1 MPTYTDLMKGF
12 EFGRWKVLPE
22 RGLVRDGEE
31 EIHLEPKV
39 MDVFVLLAS
48 HEGDVVNRDQLVDAV
63 WDGRAVTDEV
73 ITRSIAVLRRNLGDD
88 AKSPQFVETLPR
100 RGYRVMKPVVI
111 PDAAQADENTT
122 SSSPRRGYL
131 LPLVAGFAAVALIA
145 WYGLKGPK
153 LPDSPADQPIAS
165 IAVFPF
171 ECLQDQTNQNGH
183 LCFGFAEEAISGLNR
198 IEGLKVVRFR
208 HPYELGS
215 DINAHGYVTG
225 SVQIIGGQVKI
236 SAQLEDARSS
246 VIVWSDTFD
255 ADKNNIFEAQ
265 KQVAIALQAAVDGE
279 AAVQVAEVPAPA
291 NFAAEEAYS
300 LGRFLFEQR
309 EHQATLDAIKQF
321 EESIRLDPSYGPA
334 WLSLAYTYIIWP
346 DYDLSVDREAIYDK
360 ALAVVADG
368 IEADPSIREAAGTV
382 IGFVNHKRANWGAA
396 VEAFEMAIN
405 ADTVQPIAHH
415 WYSRALA
422 SVGRLDAALEHIK
435 KALELDPNHPEQP
448 IMISRLAIVYFWLDD
463 LENAARYFEIA
474 NRMDLQATPM
484 HSMAY
489 SLFLIRSGHIEEAK
503 IHAKIALEQNDV
515 ETKWINPVFDGFN
528 QPEKR
533 QRAIDIVT
541 EMSAENVLPANV
553 ELSLWALLGETDR
566 AMVIVRRLEETPS
579 LFELELLFIQEFKPL
594 RQHAEF
600 PAIAEAIG
608 LTEYWENAGCTWT
621 PDKVSCAATGD

>member
-1 MPTYTDLMKGF
+1 MKGF

-48 HEGDVVNRDQLVDAV
+48 HEGEVVNRDQLVDAV

-100 RGYRVMKPVVI
+100 RGYRVMIPVVV
-111 PDAAQADENTT
+111 PDAAEPDDATP
-122 SSSPRRGYL
+122 SSRQRRGYL
-131 LPLVAGFAAVALIA
+131 LPLVAGFGAVAVIA

-153 LPDSPADQPIAS
+153 TIETIEQPIAS

-171 ECLQDQTNQNGH
+171 ECLQDQSNQNGH

-198 IEGLKVVRFR
+198 IEDLKVVRFR
-208 HPYELGS
+208 QPYELGS
-215 DINAHGYVTG
+215 DVNAHGLVTG
-225 SVQIIGGQVKI
+225 SVQIIGADVKI
-236 SAQLEDARSS
+236 SAQLEDVRSGI
-246 VIVWSDTFD
+246 IVWSATFD
-255 ADKNNIFEAQ
+255 ADKDNIFVAQ
-265 KQVAIALQAAVDGE
+265 KQVAAALRAAIDGE
-279 AAVQVAEVPAPA
+279 SGEQVAKVRTPAS
-291 NFAAEEAYS
+291 FAAEEAFS
-300 LGRFLFEQR
+300 LGRYLFEQR
-309 EHQATLDAIKQF
+309 EHKATLGAIEQF
-321 EESIRLDPSYGPA
+321 EEAIELDPSFGPA
-334 WLSLAYTYIIWP
+334 YLSLAYTYIIWP
-346 DYDLSVDREAIYDK
+346 DYDLSVDREIIYDK
-360 ALAVVADG
+360 ALQVVERG
-368 IEADPSIREAAGTV
+368 IRADPGIREAAGTV
-382 IGFVNHKRANWGAA
+382 TGFVYNKRLNWGAA
-396 VEAFEMAIN
+396 AEAFEMAIS

-422 SVGRLDAALEHIK
+422 SVGRLDAALEHAK
-435 KALELDPNHPEQP
+435 RALELDPNHPEQP
-448 IMISRLAIVYFWLDD
+448 IMISRLAIAYFWGDD
-463 LENAARYFEIA
+463 MENAARYFEIA
-474 NRMDLQATPM
+474 NRMDLQAPM

-489 SLFLIRSGHIEEAK
+489 SLFLIRSGRIEEAK

-533 QRAIDIVT
+533 QRANDIVA
-541 EMSAENVLPANV
+541 EMSAEDALPATV

-566 AMVIVRRLEETPS
+566 VMAIVRRLEETPS

-594 RQHAEF
+594 RQHADF
-600 PAIAEAIG
+600 PAFAQAIG
-608 LTEYWENAGCTWT
+608 LTEYWSSAGCTWS
-621 PDKVSCAATGD
+621 PDRVSCAETGD

>member
-22 RGLVRDGEE
+22 RGLVRAGEE

-48 HEGDVVNRDQLVDAV
+48 HDGEVVNRDQLVDAV
-63 WDGRAVTDEV
+63 WDGRPVTDEV

-100 RGYRVMKPVVI
+100 RGYRVMIPVVV
-111 PDAAQADENTT
+111 PDVAQADENTA

-131 LPLVAGFAAVALIA
+131 LPLVAGFGAVAVIA

-153 LPDSPADQPIAS
+153 PSDSLEQPLGS

-171 ECLQDQTNQNGH
+171 ECLQDQSNQNGH

-208 HPYELGS
+208 QPYELGS
-215 DINAHGYVTG
+215 DVDAHGYVTG
-225 SVQIIGGQVKI
+225 SVQIIGGEVKI
-236 SAQLEDARSS
+236 SAQLEDARSNL
-246 VIVWSDTFD
+246 IVWSDTFD

-265 KQVAIALQAAVDGE
+265 KRVAVALQAAIDGE
-279 AAVQVAEVPAPA
+279 AEVQVAEVPAPA

-300 LGRFLFEQR
+300 LGRYLFEQR

-360 ALAVVADG
+360 ALEVVADG
-368 IEADPSIREAAGTV
+368 IKADPGIRESAGTV
-382 IGFVNHKRANWGAA
+382 IGFVNHKRTNWGAA

-422 SVGRLDAALEHIK
+422 SVGRLDAALEHIQ

-448 IMISRLAIVYFWLDD
+448 IMISRLAIAYFWLDD
-463 LENAARYFEIA
+463 MENAARYFEIA
-474 NRMDLQATPM
+474 NRMNLKTPL
-484 HSMAY
+484 HFMAY
-489 SLFLIRSGHIEEAK
+489 SLFLVRSGQIEEAK
-503 IHAKIALEQNDV
+503 EHAKSALAQNDV
-515 ETKWINPVFDGFN
+515 SLDWVDSVFDGFD
-528 QPEKR
+528 QLEKR
-533 QRAIDIVT
+533 QQSIDIVA
-541 EMSAENVLPANV
+541 ELSAANALPATV
-553 ELSLWALLGETDR
+553 ELVLWALLGETDR
-566 AMVIVRRLEETPS
+566 AMAIARRLEETPS
-579 LFELELLFIQEFKPL
+579 LIELELLFIDEFKSL
-594 RQHAEF
+594 RQHADF
-600 PAIAEAIG
+600 PAFAKAIG
-608 LTEYWENAGCTWT
+608 LTEYWSNAGCTWN
-621 PDKVSCAATGD
+621 PDRVSCAETGD

>member
-12 EFGRWKVLPE
+12 EFGRC
-22 RGLVRDGEE
+22 
-31 EIHLEPKV
+31 KV

-48 HEGDVVNRDQLVDAV
+48 HEGEVVNRDQLVDAV

-88 AKSPQFVETLPR
+88 AKAPQFVETLPR
-100 RGYRVMKPVVI
+100 RGYRVMKPVVVPEAAR
-111 PDAAQADENTT
+111 PDETASPA
-122 SSSPRRGYL
+122 SPRRGYL
-131 LPLVAGFAAVALIA
+131 LPLIAGFGAVAVIA

-153 LPDSPADQPIAS
+153 PSDSPELPITS

-171 ECLQDQTNQNGH
+171 DCLQDQSNQNGH

-198 IEGLKVVRFR
+198 IDGIKVVRIRQPNAADF
-208 HPYELGS
+208 GV
-215 DINAHGYVTG
+215 DAHGVVTG

-236 SAQLEDARSS
+236 SAQLEDVRSS
-246 VIVWSDTFD
+246 LIVWSDTFD
-255 ADKNNIFEAQ
+255 ADKNNIFQAQ
-265 KQVAIALQAAVDGE
+265 KQVAVALRA
-279 AAVQVAEVPAPA
+279 A

-300 LGRFLFEQR
+300 LGRFLFEKR
-309 EHQATLDAIKQF
+309 EHQATIDAIDQF
-321 EESIRLDPSYGPA
+321 KEAVRLDPAYGPA

-360 ALAVVADG
+360 ALEAVADG
-368 IEADPSIREAAGTV
+368 IKADPSIREAAGTV
-382 IGFVNHKRANWGAA
+382 IGFVNHKRTNWGAA

-463 LENAARYFEIA
+463 VENAARYFEIA
-474 NRMDLQATPM
+474 NRMDLQAPM

-489 SLFLIRSGHIEEAK
+489 SLFLIRTGRIEEAK

-528 QPEKR
+528 QPENR
-533 QRAIDIVT
+533 QRAIDIVA
-541 EMSAENVLPANV
+541 EMSAENELPATV
-553 ELSLWALLGETDR
+553 ELSLWTLLGETDR
-566 AMVIVRRLEETPS
+566 AMTIVRRLEETPS

-594 RQHAEF
+594 RQHADF
-600 PAIAEAIG
+600 PAFAQAIG
-608 LTEYWENAGCTWT
+608 LTEYWSSAGCTWSPGRVT
-621 PDKVSCAATGD
+621 CAETGD

>member
-48 HEGDVVNRDQLVDAV
+48 HEGEVVNRDQLVDAV

-88 AKSPQFVETLPR
+88 AKAPQFVETLPR
-100 RGYRVMKPVVI
+100 RGYRVMKPVVVPEAAR
-111 PDAAQADENTT
+111 PDETASPA
-122 SSSPRRGYL
+122 SPRRGYL
-131 LPLVAGFAAVALIA
+131 LPLIAGFGAVAVIA

-153 LPDSPADQPIAS
+153 PSDSPELPITS

-171 ECLQDQTNQNGH
+171 DCLQDQSNQNGH

-198 IEGLKVVRFR
+198 IDGIKVVRIRQPNAADF
-208 HPYELGS
+208 GV
-215 DINAHGYVTG
+215 DAHGVVTG

-236 SAQLEDARSS
+236 SAQLEDVRSS
-246 VIVWSDTFD
+246 LIVWSDTFD
-255 ADKNNIFEAQ
+255 ADKNNIFQAQ
-265 KQVAIALQAAVDGE
+265 KQVAVALRAAIDGE
-279 AAVQVAEVPAPA
+279 AEVQVAEVPAPA

-300 LGRFLFEQR
+300 LGRFLFEKR
-309 EHQATLDAIKQF
+309 EHQATIDAIDQF
-321 EESIRLDPSYGPA
+321 KEAVRLDPSYGPA

-346 DYDLSVDREAIYDK
+346 DYDLSVDSEAIYDK
-360 ALAVVADG
+360 ALEAVADG
-368 IEADPSIREAAGTV
+368 IKADPSIREAAGTV
-382 IGFVNHKRANWGAA
+382 IGFVNHKRTNWGAA

-474 NRMDLQATPM
+474 NRMDLQAPM

-489 SLFLIRSGHIEEAK
+489 SLFLVRSGRIEEAK
-503 IHAKIALEQNDV
+503 IHAKIALEQIDV

-541 EMSAENVLPANV
+541 EMSAGNALPANV

-566 AMVIVRRLEETPS
+566 AMAIVRRLEETPS

-594 RQHAEF
+594 RQHADF
-600 PAIAEAIG
+600 PAFAQAIG
-608 LTEYWENAGCTWT
+608 LTEYWSSAGCTWS
-621 PDKVSCAATGD
+621 PDRVTCAETGD